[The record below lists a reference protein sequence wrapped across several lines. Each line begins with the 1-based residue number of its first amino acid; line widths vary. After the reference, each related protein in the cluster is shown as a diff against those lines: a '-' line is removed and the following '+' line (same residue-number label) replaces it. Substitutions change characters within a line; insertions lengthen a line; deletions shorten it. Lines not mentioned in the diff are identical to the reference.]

1 MADDD
6 KDAEFAFN
14 LFSDI
19 APLLALFGDQFA
31 RQFASESLTWV
42 DHLLFAMVPLGIIT
56 SITGAIRVQG
66 PRIIKSF
73 IGRGRENRALAEFE
87 LMSSTS
93 KEVCEVFNGKSVVRV
108 MGKPTIAQILIFPL
122 EYDTLRKRYEKAD
135 LQMLTPDTSY
145 GLSKEAATITNNKPI
160 NTDNSTDDLSCGIHT
175 LQTAAS
181 PEGSRDKLME
191 LRKYQSLSF
200 QIMRSLVARILG
212 KKNTMDE
219 DELDRDKIFESL
231 GPPNLQ
237 LGLSTDQFGTG
248 FFKKRHEIFIAAVAA
263 VLLQASLIAV
273 ATITVYHERTRRAI
287 SFEPKSYGYSCYIT
301 GSILLSIGVGVC
313 SLAVE
318 RNTVEYDW
326 RLLVQN
332 NAEEESVPRR
342 TPATEGNA
350 NIDHSPRLLWLQQS
364 QEVNDQSFGGYTIL
378 AGPKYH
384 VITSSR
390 IEDMKPMRGSTDASG
405 QRRRS
410 RDRYGKHINAD
421 SYHTKPANRRSHM
434 DLRKWEILAVCGAVT
449 AAAGFIV
456 QFIGLRGLTYPCSI
470 AQLVAILLMTL
481 VRALVRR
488 RLGREPYHCH
498 AIPRF
503 ELENLATRIVQCKA
517 FREFRM
523 GSKDQTP
530 FLNDQKPEEIL
541 RWRVKTPEA
550 RGDHP
555 HLSNTLQDLKHR
567 HASRDRHQFF
577 QRAHNL
583 SNMEESSALFP
594 IEETSSQQLI
604 RVRERLGDLCKWPTE
619 ALESARSLVYSVEA
633 FMKEFP
639 PTTRFDSLE
648 WVIETIGLPNACGIQ
663 RLDHVVIPVQR
674 TPHSNR
680 WQVDIGT
687 VEAILS
693 LWMASIETKTAAE
706 RLSSGN
712 ARLGKTYGRTSDL
725 HNWRRMKAGVNLRYD
740 YCRILG
746 DDFEDGSLKR
756 DLSWWVDES
765 IADQSDSHRISNKR
779 RDTSVRAG
787 APRIPIGSDPTCTQ
801 WEYSDARRLA
811 DMVIGFNGRSKD
823 SDPRRSSSSRGAREL
838 AISSSGLLPDILAQ
852 HLFTSFIWT
861 IVDHLPKN
869 VLRQSV
875 LEREQDGDFEGRS
888 NNVLLT
894 GSRSRLRDRTLV
906 KLVRQLQEFGLGN
919 ETDIL
924 LCVIPAFSFRDL
936 LPNHAL
942 LETIPQIR
950 HGKSLVGTANGYIK
964 LLEQSLSIAP
974 YGTTVEGKFWYTLV
988 VAAIDFLFFASEP
1001 YDEYIQAPEELRTA
1015 LQDVVVRLTSNI
1027 IAPVIKKLAGA
1038 YMLQRRNGEIAAIF
1052 KLFSRTAIPEHLI
1065 QLFGGGEDLPGCL
1078 KALEVPDKKLDYVFF
1093 EGSLGFSKSY
1103 RAVYEALYN
1112 ANFKS
1117 EIVRPSLSE
1126 IEIKEATNRD
1136 VFNWTPLHYAAFLE
1150 DTEILYRYFDPTHI
1164 NAHISLHKELGPF
1177 GRSPIHMAAISGSS
1191 TALRWVSKCL
1201 SSTENKRNAYD
1212 TVGIDGMSPLHLA
1225 TKNGHARLVEKIMKK
1240 KRLRTTTG
1248 VDFWGRAAIH
1258 LAASHGHGAITKLLL
1273 GNDSQFDAVDEIGK
1287 TPLEYLLKVDGELQ
1301 DNREEE
1307 HEDNNDKDKNAEE
1320 QSGGKEADHADS
1332 NSEYR
1337 LKAESETAAAERK
1350 ALVAQKREI
1359 FIEFAKK
1366 SLKSPLNRDKS
1377 GRTYLHHAIR
1387 YTNIETIERLL
1398 SIGYKLETKD
1408 SVGHTALLFAI
1419 WVGQRTVALK
1429 LLEGFPNLSGL
1440 AASTSVKSERGTTP
1454 LMLAAAQ
1461 GYIDIVRILAE
1472 RQPLGP
1478 REEQETCREDD
1489 EAIVQEKPLD
1499 MPLTKE
1505 DSKEDYGPLARNVN
1519 GETALYQALEYGQ
1532 LEVADYLLHKSDQ
1545 VQEDPSDGKG
1555 NSLLIAAVNNRS
1567 VSSLVPS
1574 ILDRWPHILNQPDAL
1589 FGQTPLS
1596 RACETGLESV
1606 VNLLLGIEEVDVNK
1620 PASGWGDRTP
1630 LHLAVQEAHF
1640 TIVQKLLSHS
1650 KILVDLRDSNGES
1663 AMDKAAQ
1670 VGDAPILKALLEHH
1684 QTSSERRLE
1693 FVSSICTSGT
1703 YNLQGIVPNIL
1714 EYIEDATIT
1723 DEELIQLID
1732 LSEDMRS
1739 SVPYKAFVE
1748 RAFSRDTW
1756 KVMDHPYH
1764 PVVRIGRSDLVKRL
1778 KDYGRETTDLDEDGW
1793 SCIEYAKTYCLEN
1806 VQDDIL
1812 DLVQLPPTKS
1822 GRPQKPERNTTNTLH
1837 YPELADSI
1845 EVSFCKDHKE
1855 CPSLYYV
1862 TVTKQEDKFTHAS
1875 IRSEH
1880 CTPPLSESTKHFYFE
1895 VTVLN
1900 ESVSKILG
1908 LGFCNKR
1915 YPTGGMPGWYRSS
1928 WGYHGDDGAIFL
1940 NNANSDFSYYKTDRP
1955 SEDFGAKGEFGAN
1968 DIIGVGLSLES
1979 GKGFVTL
1986 NGKLR
1991 DVGDM
1996 FEGEKF
2002 NDRKMYPCVGIDTTD
2017 EGVGLR
2023 FVINFGESADHPFKF
2038 KGPYP

>member
-1 MADDD
+1 
-6 KDAEFAFN
+6 
-14 LFSDI
+14 
-19 APLLALFGDQFA
+19 
-31 RQFASESLTWV
+31 
-42 DHLLFAMVPLGIIT
+42 
-56 SITGAIRVQG
+56 
-66 PRIIKSF
+66 
-73 IGRGRENRALAEFE
+73 
-87 LMSSTS
+87 
-93 KEVCEVFNGKSVVRV
+93 
-108 MGKPTIAQILIFPL
+108 
-122 EYDTLRKRYEKAD
+122 
-135 LQMLTPDTSY
+135 
-145 GLSKEAATITNNKPI
+145 
-160 NTDNSTDDLSCGIHT
+160 
-175 LQTAAS
+175 
-181 PEGSRDKLME
+181 
-191 LRKYQSLSF
+191 
-200 QIMRSLVARILG
+200 
-212 KKNTMDE
+212 
-219 DELDRDKIFESL
+219 
-231 GPPNLQ
+231 
-237 LGLSTDQFGTG
+237 
-248 FFKKRHEIFIAAVAA
+248 
-263 VLLQASLIAV
+263 
-273 ATITVYHERTRRAI
+273 
-287 SFEPKSYGYSCYIT
+287 
-301 GSILLSIGVGVC
+301 
-313 SLAVE
+313 
-318 RNTVEYDW
+318 
-326 RLLVQN
+326 
-332 NAEEESVPRR
+332 
-342 TPATEGNA
+342 
-350 NIDHSPRLLWLQQS
+350 
-364 QEVNDQSFGGYTIL
+364 
-378 AGPKYH
+378 
-384 VITSSR
+384 
-390 IEDMKPMRGSTDASG
+390 
-405 QRRRS
+405 
-410 RDRYGKHINAD
+410 
-421 SYHTKPANRRSHM
+421 
-434 DLRKWEILAVCGAVT
+434 
-449 AAAGFIV
+449 
-456 QFIGLRGLTYPCSI
+456 
-470 AQLVAILLMTL
+470 
-481 VRALVRR
+481 
-488 RLGREPYHCH
+488 
-498 AIPRF
+498 
-503 ELENLATRIVQCKA
+503 
-517 FREFRM
+517 
-523 GSKDQTP
+523 
-530 FLNDQKPEEIL
+530 
-541 RWRVKTPEA
+541 
-550 RGDHP
+550 
-555 HLSNTLQDLKHR
+555 
-567 HASRDRHQFF
+567 
-577 QRAHNL
+577 
-583 SNMEESSALFP
+583 MEESSDSLSM
-594 IEETSSQQLI
+594 EEASSQQLL
-604 RVRERLGDLCKWPTE
+604 RVRERLGDLCQWPSE

-633 FMKEFP
+633 FMDEFFP
-639 PTTRFDSLE
+639 KRLDSFD
-648 WVIETIGLPNACGIQ
+648 WVIETIRLSTERHQDYVTVPIQ
-663 RLDHVVIPVQR
+663 KSPKNDK
-674 TPHSNR
+674 
-680 WQVDIGT
+680 WEVDIGT
-687 VEAILS
+687 VDAILS
-693 LWMASIETKTAAE
+693 LWIASIEAQAADVQKSSDEANANKTP
-706 RLSSGN
+706 GQ
-712 ARLGKTYGRTSDL
+712 TSHL
-725 HNWRRMKAGVNLRYD
+725 PNWRRTKAGIDMRYN

-756 DLSWWVDES
+756 DLSWWVDEL
-765 IADQSDSHRISNKR
+765 IAEQSDSYSASKK
-779 RDTSVRAG
+779 V
-787 APRIPIGSDPTCTQ
+787 DPNHEGDKKSKDLHYR
-801 WEYSDARRLA
+801 WDRSEARGNAKSTDL
-811 DMVIGFNGRSKD
+811 MIGFNGRSKD
-823 SDPRRSSSSRGAREL
+823 HDTRHMSSKTGAREL
-838 AISSSGLLPDILAQ
+838 AISSSGMLPNILAQ
-852 HLFTSFIWT
+852 HLFTGFIWSVVEQLPENCFRQG
-861 IVDHLPKN
+861 ISSSEEDVDIENRHTFDPHEF
-869 VLRQSV
+869 VDTWRRPTLRH
-875 LEREQDGDFEGRS
+875 
-888 NNVLLT
+888 
-894 GSRSRLRDRTLV
+894 
-906 KLVRQLQEFGLGN
+906 RQLMKVVRRLENFGLGSQN
-919 ETDIL
+919 DIL
-924 LCVIPAFSFRDL
+924 LCMIPAFSCKDL
-936 LPNHAL
+936 LPNHVML
-942 LETIPQIR
+942 KIVPQIR
-950 HGKSLVGTANGYIK
+950 RGQGWAETARCYNR
-964 LLEQSLSIAP
+964 LLEQGLRVKP
-974 YGTTVEGKFWYTLV
+974 HGTMMEEKFCYNII
-988 VAAIDFLFFASEP
+988 VATIDFICFASEP
-1001 YDEYIQAPEELRTA
+1001 YDEHVCAPNELSA
-1015 LQDVVVRLTSNI
+1015 ELEDIVARLTSI
-1027 IAPVIKKLAGA
+1027 RFAPVVKRLAQA
-1038 YMLQRRNGEIAAIF
+1038 YILQRRNEDIAAIF
-1052 KLFSRTAIPEHLI
+1052 KLYGTSASLSRLAADEQLRR
-1065 QLFGGGEDLPGCL
+1065 LFGREGDLQGCL
-1078 KALEVPDKKLDYVFF
+1078 EVLKVADKLDFTFF
-1093 EGSLGFSKSY
+1093 EKSLGFSKSY
-1103 RAVYEALYN
+1103 RPLYEALSHTRKKDM
-1112 ANFKS
+1112 AQ
-1117 EIVRPSLSE
+1117 PSVSQLQVQAA
-1126 IEIKEATNRD
+1126 KARD
-1136 VFNWTPLHYAAFLE
+1136 IFDWTPLHYAAFLE
-1150 DTEILYRYFDPTHI
+1150 DREILYRYFDPTQVNGHL
-1164 NAHISLHKELGPF
+1164 SLQKELGPL
-1177 GRSPIHMAAISGSS
+1177 GRSPIHMAAISGSVE
-1191 TALRWVSKCL
+1191 ALHWISKCL
-1201 SSTENKRNAYD
+1201 RITENKRNAYD

-1225 TKNGHARLVEKIMKK
+1225 TKKGHAKLVGKIISK

-1307 HEDNNDKDKNAEE
+1307 HEDSNDKDKNAEE

-1377 GRTYLHHAIR
+1377 GRTYLHHAIG

-1440 AASTSVKSERGTTP
+1440 AASTSVKSERRTTP

-1478 REEQETCREDD
+1478 REEQETRREDD

-1596 RACETGLESV
+1596 WACEKGFESV
-1606 VNLLLGIEEVDVNK
+1606 VDLLLGIEEVDVNK

-1630 LHLAVQEAHF
+1630 LHLAAANDHLG
-1640 TIVQKLLSHS
+1640 IVQRLLNHP
-1650 KILVDLRDSNGES
+1650 KTLVNKRDSSGES
-1663 AMDKAAQ
+1663 AIDKASQEGEAS
-1670 VGDAPILKALLEHH
+1670 ILQALLVHH

-1793 SCIEYAKTYCLEN
+1793 SCIEYAQTYCLEN

-1822 GRPQKPERNTTNTLH
+1822 GRPQKPERNTLNTLH